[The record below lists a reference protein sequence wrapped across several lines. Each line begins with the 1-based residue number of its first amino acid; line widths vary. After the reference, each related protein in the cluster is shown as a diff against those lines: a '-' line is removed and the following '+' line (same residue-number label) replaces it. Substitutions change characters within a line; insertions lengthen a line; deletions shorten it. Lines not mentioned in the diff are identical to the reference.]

1 MWENDEMSPLPSMP
15 FISFSFL
22 ALGSASP
29 LGLCASTTDHT
40 HERTRITAGR
50 ERASKGELEGGGWLQ
65 GPHGKIGSV
74 HAQSVLLKAC
84 AFPSLEV
91 RGSAWETGNTSVE
104 ETGRASHSHGRGTRG
119 DVKQCVVHAVHVM
132 LE

>member
-50 ERASKGELEGGGWLQ
+50 ERASKGELEGGG
-65 GPHGKIGSV
+65 GYKGVMGKLG
-74 HAQSVLLKAC
+74 AC
-84 AFPSLEV
+84 
-91 RGSAWETGNTSVE
+91 TH
-104 ETGRASHSHGRGTRG
+104 RASRSKHALSLSGGEKLGMGDREHERRGNRPSFAFARAGDPGRCETVCGSRCSCDG
-119 DVKQCVVHAVHVM
+119 
-132 LE
+132 